1 MGSNQVAPPQGFVLD
16 GAAVEPPPGF
26 VLDQAPNQAPIAQPK
41 RGYMSE
47 IGRQAGLTA
56 RYGMEGLG
64 QAADIVGAPLAAGM
78 NYVGGTN
85 RFKAPGAAMSGL
97 ANTIGLPSPET
108 PTERVASDASRML
121 VGTGAMAGGARVL
134 TQGAQGVGRAVAQSM
149 SANSGA
155 QAASAIGSGLAGG
168 SVRESGGGGGAQLA
182 AAVVGGLAAGGL
194 ASAESR
200 FGRQSATLPGAAEAA
215 LADALK
221 QSKINPSELPHQV
234 MESIRHD
241 VAEAAK
247 IGELSKDSIRR
258 LVDYRLL
265 EATPGRANL
274 TLNPVD
280 ITRQKNLEKIGS
292 NSNDT
297 ALQGLAMREHD
308 NTGKLIGSLN
318 SLGAN
323 TADDAFSGGQK
334 VLKGLNNLQE
344 KKLAAINAAYEA
356 ARGQPGLDAVI
367 NPYAF
372 TSRANDLLGPLD
384 NGFVPAQVQGWM
396 NGVAKGEIPLTVA
409 VAEQIKTKIGQIQRS
424 SADGNVRRALG
435 YVRQALDDAPMLD
448 SAHVSTVDGAQRL
461 IGGPAPKSA
470 IDAFNI
476 ARKLNREWRGMVEK
490 TPALQALEDGVQPDK
505 FVNDYII
512 RNAKDSSIDAV
523 ARLKNSIKGTPEA
536 VSAVREQII
545 AHLKDKALNGKAD
558 EAMRFTE
565 AGYNRALNAIGDR
578 KLRMF
583 MSREDLNQL
592 RAIGR
597 VALYEKV
604 QPDGSAVNNS
614 NTASAAV
621 VRIFEG
627 LANSPIPGKI
637 PFGQQIIGD
646 PAKSI
651 SNGIQARK
659 AGDVPAALVRGVQK
673 QKTPYPITPLLMVP
687 GLTAE
692 EESK

>member
-1 MGSNQVAPPQGFVLD
+1 MGSNQVALPPGFVLD

-26 VLDQAPNQAPIAQPK
+26 VLDTATSVQPK
-41 RGYMSE
+41 RGIMSE
-47 IGRQAGLTA
+47 LGRQAGLTA

-85 RFKAPGAAMSGL
+85 RFKAPAAAMSGL
-97 ANTIGLPSPET
+97 ANTMGLPSPET
-108 PTERVASDASRML
+108 PTERVVGDASRML
-121 VGTGAMAGGARVL
+121 VGTGAMVGGAGAL

-149 SANSGA
+149 TANSGL

-168 SVRESGGGGGAQLA
+168 AVREGGGGAGAQLA
-182 AAVVGGLAAGGL
+182 GTVVGGLAAGGL
-194 ASAESR
+194 ASAASR
-200 FGRQSATLPGAAEAA
+200 LGRQGAALPNAAAAA
-215 LADALK
+215 LDDALK

-234 MESIRHD
+234 MDSIKDD
-241 VAEAAK
+241 VAKAAK
-247 IGELSKDSIRR
+247 MGELSKDSIRR

-280 ITRQKNLEKIGS
+280 ITRQKNLEKIGA
-292 NSNDT
+292 NSNDP
-297 ALQGLAMREHD
+297 ALQALAMREHG
-308 NTGKLIGSLN
+308 NTGKLIGGLN

-323 TADDAFSGGQK
+323 TSDDAFAGGQK
-334 VLKGLNNLQE
+334 VLKGLSNLQE
-344 KKLAAINAAYEA
+344 KKQAAINAAYEA
-356 ARGQPGLDAVI
+356 AKGQPGIDAVI
-367 NPYAF
+367 NPHAF
-372 TSRANDLLGPLD
+372 TNRANDLLGPLD

-435 YVRQALDDAPMLD
+435 YVRQALDEAPMLD
-448 SAHVSTVDGAQRL
+448 SAHVSAVDGAQRL

-470 IDAFNI
+470 VDAFNV

-536 VSAVREQII
+536 VSAVREQIL
-545 AHLKDKALNGKAD
+545 AHLKDKALVGKAD
-558 EAMRFTE
+558 EAMKFSE
-565 AGYNRALNAIGDR
+565 SGYNRALDAIGDR

-583 MSREDLNQL
+583 VSREDLNQL
-592 RAIGR
+592 KAIGR
-597 VALYEKV
+597 VALYEKA

-621 VRIFEG
+621 ARIFEG
-627 LANSPIPGKI
+627 LANSPIPGKL

-646 PAKSI
+646 PAKGI
-651 SNGIQARK
+651 STGMQARN
-659 AGDVPAALVRGVQK
+659 AGNIPSSLVKGAVPVRR
-673 QKTPYPITPLLMVP
+673 TYPITPLLMAP
-687 GLTAE
+687 GLVSE
-692 EESK
+692 EESN